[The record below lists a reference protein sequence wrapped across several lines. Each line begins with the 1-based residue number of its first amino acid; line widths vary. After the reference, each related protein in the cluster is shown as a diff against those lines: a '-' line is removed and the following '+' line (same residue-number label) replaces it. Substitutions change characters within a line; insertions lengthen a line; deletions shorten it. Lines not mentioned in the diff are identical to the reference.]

1 MSKETKLARIILDLE
16 ELKEECSN
24 SESREELE
32 QIKGQLEELNYSI
45 Y

>member
-24 SESREELE
+24 RDAIEKLE
-32 QIKGQLEELNYSI
+32 QIKGQLDQLTYSI